1 MSELKSLIKE
11 IESELPEY
19 IEVPKKLIKPHKLIT
34 AAKEDL
40 SKPRDKRFQSED
52 QLIYTSKD
60 IFNIYVSKQ
69 LIKRAL
75 IFTDSLIKLFIHRG
89 HKIEVRTNEKYENYN
104 GTKIIVE
111 GRVFNICIRETRK
124 RVKVKSTASWYYSVY
139 EPTGILSLRIEELN
153 KYQWS
158 DAKILKLEDKLSTIL
173 AYCEI
178 RAKKEIKE
186 KIRREAWHKEYE
198 LKRKK
203 EEELIKERELDLKKF
218 NDLVDDANRWQQAQ
232 IIRNYINAIEKK
244 MTSENDNQEEIS
256 NWVKWSKEKVDS
268 YDPLIDVLKK

>member
-1 MSELKSLIKE
+1 MSEIKDLTKE
-11 IESELPEY
+11 IKKNLAKY
-19 IEVPKKLIKPHKLIT
+19 LKVPKRLTKADNIIL
-34 AAKEDL
+34 AAKKDL
-40 SKPRDKRFQSED
+40 LSPKKKSSEYD
-52 QLIYTSKD
+52 GNLIYTSEG
-60 IFNIYVSKQ
+60 IFNIYVTKE
-69 LIKRAL
+69 LITRSL
-75 IFTDSLIKLFIHRG
+75 IFTDTLIKLFRQRG
-89 HKIEVRTNEKYENYN
+89 HKVEVRTNEKYSNYN

-111 GRVFNICIRETRK
+111 GIIFNVCIRETRK
-124 RVKVKSTASWYYSVY
+124 RVKVKSTADWYYSVY
-139 EPTGILSLRIEELN
+139 EPTGILSLRIEELD

-158 DAKILKLEDKLSTIL
+158 DGKVIKLEDKLASIL
-173 AYCEI
+173 AYFEI
-178 RAKKEIKE
+178 RAKKEIQE
-186 KIRREAWHKEYE
+186 KISREAWHKEYE

-256 NWVKWSKEKVDS
+256 NWVKWAKDKVDS